1 MFETETRG
9 RMIFIR
15 TKEGDYVNIEHVR
28 AVYVYLDTTR
38 IVIDIPRTEILTS
51 ERPQQVMDRI
61 RKAWET
67 VWASS

>member
-9 RMIFIR
+9 RMIFIS

-28 AVYVYLDTTR
+28 AVYGYLGTTR
-38 IVIDIPRTEILTS
+38 IVLDSQRTEILTS